1 LLLCK
6 YFVFIHLPRTGGT
19 FIRETLAKHLPGNW
33 EVIVNPGH
41 ATVHEIPAKYRA
53 RDGFPG
59 HILEEVAAASP
70 DGHFR
75 TIIGNLL
82 RIPQLEKADIGP
94 MTYVYMN
101 MYGLKLT
108 TLEEDPGSVT
118 VMRFEEMR
126 ETVMETLTS
135 AGVPISQTLKDAIQ
149 YDPPMNA
156 FERSSYRDCYD
167 DQLRALVAHKD
178 RTIIQKY
185 GYSY

>member
-1 LLLCK
+1 
-6 YFVFIHLPRTGGT
+6 
-19 FIRETLAKHLPGNW
+19 
-33 EVIVNPGH
+33 VNPGH
-41 ATVHEIPAKYRA
+41 ATVHEIPAKYRTVPRFGFIRNPWDWYVSLYSWWRVVRA